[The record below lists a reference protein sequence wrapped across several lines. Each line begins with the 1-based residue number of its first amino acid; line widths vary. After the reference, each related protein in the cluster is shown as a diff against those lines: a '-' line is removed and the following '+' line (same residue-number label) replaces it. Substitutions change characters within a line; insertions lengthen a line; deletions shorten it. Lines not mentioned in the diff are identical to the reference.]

1 MFPTEVTARSRTLGN
16 KVIVGDVAVDEQFK
30 LVTIEDEYT
39 EYTINV
45 KGSTTWTPAPG
56 TDSTIPE
63 GDFDVELSP
72 RGGNLTNVGE
82 TSAITI
88 SFPAAP
94 QNFIG
99 TIQVL
104 FLVYNSLDDSEQT
117 LQINIEVGTLACTS
131 LHGSCCTLQVSKPFE
146 PQYLQTTAGLKSEG
160 DEMKRMKSPVNLFN
174 WHSSRRL
181 SALDMSRSQMAPVHV
196 AHAVCLVSCPSTH

>member
-1 MFPTEVTARSRTLGN
+1 MFPTEVTARSTTLGN

-72 RGGNLTNVGE
+72 RGGNLKNVGE
-82 TSAITI
+82 ITSV
-88 SFPAAP
+88 
-94 QNFIG
+94 Q
-99 TIQVL
+99 
-104 FLVYNSLDDSEQT
+104 
-117 LQINIEVGTLACTS
+117 LQLAS
-131 LHGSCCTLQVSKPFE
+131 
-146 PQYLQTTAGLKSEG
+146 
-160 DEMKRMKSPVNLFN
+160 
-174 WHSSRRL
+174 
-181 SALDMSRSQMAPVHV
+181 
-196 AHAVCLVSCPSTH
+196 